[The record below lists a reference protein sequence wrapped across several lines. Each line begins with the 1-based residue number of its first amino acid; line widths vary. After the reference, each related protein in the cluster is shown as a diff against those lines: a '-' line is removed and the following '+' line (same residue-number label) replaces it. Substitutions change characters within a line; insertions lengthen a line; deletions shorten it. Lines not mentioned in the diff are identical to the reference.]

1 MPCMKVVLF
10 LFLLLKKKIYESLK
24 DKNCNYFS
32 WKASTLNP
40 KKMNEFAINWIFL
53 VDTLNFS
60 FWSDQEINNNT
71 QSLSNLNDDATGDT
85 KQPNKGSSVIEKYT
99 VNYNGVAYSGY
110 WAMVAAVNRA
120 LDVIDL
126 IF

>member
-1 MPCMKVVLF
+1 
-10 LFLLLKKKIYESLK
+10 
-24 DKNCNYFS
+24 
-32 WKASTLNP
+32 
-40 KKMNEFAINWIFL
+40 MNEFAINWIFL

-85 KQPNKGSSVIEKYT
+85 KQSNKDSSVIEKYT

-120 LDVIDL
+120 LYVIDL
-126 IF
+126 IFLDDNYIYRSYNYIQ